1 MKTKLLLWFALSA
14 MVAAL
19 MLAIVAAAFRNG
31 EAAIYLGAAA
41 GFFAFMAAV
50 LAGDLDRW
58 HVQLALNARAELRYY
73 AGR

>member
-1 MKTKLLLWFALSA
+1 MKTKLLLWFALAA

-50 LAGDLDRW
+50 LTGDLERFREASRNDRDW
-58 HVQLALNARAELRYY
+58 RIHPRL
-73 AGR
+73 